1 MTQSD
6 FIGIDLTSSA
16 KKPSACVGLDKHLSL
31 AFIGFLSA
39 DADLVALV
47 SSQPS
52 CLAAI
57 DAPLTLPKGL
67 CCLEESRLDSLSC
80 SCQPEQEKGREC
92 ERELAR
98 QGIPCYFT
106 TKRSII
112 KNMVYRGIK
121 LRKELENRGYQVI
134 EVYPYA
140 SKVRLW
146 GKPIPSKS
154 KPGGLAFLQAKLTSL
169 VPCLASYM
177 ADFSHDLCDAAIAA
191 YTAYLHYGN
200 KTEQI
205 GNFEDGVIYIPK
217 HPVRHPLS

>member
-16 KKPSACVGLDKHLSL
+16 KKSSACIGLDKQLSL
-31 AFIGFLSA
+31 AFIGFLST

-67 CCLEESRLDSLSC
+67 CCLEESC
-80 SCQPEQEKGREC
+80 SCQPEKERGREC
-92 ERELAR
+92 ERELAKL
-98 QGIPCYFT
+98 GIPCYFT

-112 KNMVYRGIK
+112 KSMVYRGIK
-121 LRKELENRGYQVI
+121 LRKELEGQGYEVI

-140 SKVRLW
+140 SKVHLW
-146 GKPIPSKS
+146 GKPIPPKSKS
-154 KPGGLAFLQAKLTSL
+154 SGLAFLQAKLISL
-169 VPCLASYM
+169 MPCLASYV
-177 ADFSHDLCDAAIAA
+177 ADLSHDLCDAAIAA
-191 YTAYLHYGN
+191 YTAYLHYQSG
-200 KTEQI
+200 TEQV
-205 GNFEDGVIYIPK
+205 GNLEEGAIYIPK
-217 HPVRHPLS
+217 HCGCHPFS